1 MAGQPSAPVERWIER
16 FAAVYTPA
24 VTIAAIVVAIVPA
37 LFDGL
42 WAQWF
47 YRALVFLVLAC
58 PCALVISTPVTVVA
72 AVTALARSG
81 IVVKGGGPLEL
92 AASTR
97 HASREALACAGLRV
111 ASRADGPAMM
121 SAADVVLVDD
131 LTDDAGLRLFVAQ
144 ARQAVAVIR
153 QNVGIALVTK
163 LAFLV
168 SALLG
173 SAPLWMAVLA
183 DTGATVA
190 VTLNGLRL
198 LRTPR
203 RR

>member
-1 MAGQPSAPVERWIER
+1 
-16 FAAVYTPA
+16 
-24 VTIAAIVVAIVPA
+24 VTIAALVVAVVPA
-37 LFDGL
+37 LIDGL

-72 AVTALARSG
+72 AVTSLARQG
-81 IVVKGGGPLEL
+81 VVVKGGGPLEL
-92 AASTR
+92 VAST
-97 HASREALACAGLRV
+97 HHTSREALACVGVRV
-111 ASRADGPAMM
+111 ASRSDGAAAMA
-121 SAADVVLVDD
+121 AADVVLVDG
-131 LTDDAGLRLFVAQ
+131 TADDAGLRLLVHQ
-144 ARQAVAVIR
+144 SRQAVAVIR

-183 DTGATVA
+183 DTGATLA

-198 LRTPR
+198 LRVR
-203 RR
+203 RRR

>member
-1 MAGQPSAPVERWIER
+1 M
-16 FAAVYTPA
+16 
-24 VTIAAIVVAIVPA
+24 
-37 LFDGL
+37 

-47 YRALVFLVLAC
+47 YRALVFLVMAC

-72 AVTALARSG
+72 AVTSLAHHG
-81 IVVKGGGPLEL
+81 VVVKGGGPLEL
-92 AASTR
+92 AASIN
-97 HASREALACAGLRV
+97 HASREALACAGVRV
-111 ASRADGPAMM
+111 ASRGDGPIAM
-121 SAADVVLVDD
+121 AGADVVLVDD
-131 LTDDAGLRLFVAQ
+131 GDDGPRLRLFVAQ
-144 ARQAVAVIR
+144 ARHAVAVIR

-198 LRTPR
+198 LRARPAA
-203 RR
+203 